1 MNDRERLREDPTA
14 RLSPT
19 ARKLV
24 AAARRLLARGGYEA
38 LTVEAVAAEA
48 GAYRDSVRYYFGSKA
63 AFVAAVVD
71 SLSHDQS
78 LSAVTETQATVGG
91 DERVHGLV
99 DADRRLV
106 DDRAAFADFFALF
119 PHVVLD
125 DELRERVA
133 ALYEWYRDLY
143 VEGLGDASP
152 IEEPRLRRVA
162 SLMVAM
168 TDGLAV
174 QKLLDPDGV
183 RAPAALRAVGGHA
196 PRGAA
201 PGRRLRR
208 PRPARGRLPAV
219 PRGSFTVS
227 GPCCRLAACLRYRMG
242 GPAGLTAGTRLFVGG
257 TSFGAGDREV
267 VQQREGVR
275 LHRAGRR

>member
-1 MNDRERLREDPTA
+1 MNEQQRPTEDPTA
-14 RLSPT
+14 QLSPM

-48 GAYRDSVRYYFGSKA
+48 GAYRDSVRYYFGTKA

-78 LSAVTETQATVGG
+78 LSAVADTQVADGG
-91 DERVHGLV
+91 GARVHGLV
-99 DADRRLV
+99 AGDRRLV
-106 DDRAAFADFFALF
+106 DDRAAFRDFFAIL

-125 DELRERVA
+125 DDLRERVA

-143 VEGLGDASP
+143 VEGLGDATAVD
-152 IEEPRLRRVA
+152 ERQLRAFA

-174 QKLLDPDGV
+174 QALLDPEGV
-183 RAPAALRAVGGHA
+183 ELEPLFDLWERLLRAAL
-196 PRGAA
+196 
-201 PGRRLRR
+201 L
-208 PRPARGRLPAV
+208 PARSL
-219 PRGSFTVS
+219 
-227 GPCCRLAACLRYRMG
+227 
-242 GPAGLTAGTRLFVGG
+242 
-257 TSFGAGDREV
+257 
-267 VQQREGVR
+267 
-275 LHRAGRR
+275 

>member
-1 MNDRERLREDPTA
+1 MNGSERLTEDPTA
-14 RLSPT
+14 QLSPT

-78 LSAVTETQATVGG
+78 LSAVVETQAAAGG

-99 DADRRLV
+99 AGDRRLV
-106 DDRAAFADFFALF
+106 DDRAAFRDFFAIL

-125 DELRERVA
+125 PELRERVA
-133 ALYEWYRDLY
+133 SLYEWYRDLY
-143 VEGLGDASP
+143 VEGLGDVTAV
-152 IEEPRLRRVA
+152 EEERLRRFA
-162 SLMVAM
+162 SLMVAV

-183 RAPAALRAVGGHA
+183 DLEPLFELWENMLREAL
-196 PRGAA
+196 
-201 PGRRLRR
+201 
-208 PRPARGRLPAV
+208 LP
-219 PRGSFTVS
+219 
-227 GPCCRLAACLRYRMG
+227 
-242 GPAGLTAGTRLFVGG
+242 
-257 TSFGAGDREV
+257 TSD
-267 VQQREGVR
+267 
-275 LHRAGRR
+275 

>member
-1 MNDRERLREDPTA
+1 MDRRRPTEDPTA

-63 AFVAAVVD
+63 AFLAAVVD

-78 LSAVTETQATVGG
+78 VAAVEETQAARDA
-91 DERVHGLV
+91 DERVRGLV
-99 DADRRLV
+99 AGDQRLV
-106 DDRAAFADFFALF
+106 DDRDAFRDFFAIL
-119 PHVVLD
+119 PHVVLE

-133 ALYEWYRDLY
+133 ALYDWYRDLY
-143 VEGLGDASP
+143 VEGLGAASGADAG
-152 IEEPRLRRVA
+152 RLRAFA

-174 QKLLDPDGV
+174 QKLLDP
-183 RAPAALRAVGGHA
+183 
-196 PRGAA
+196 
-201 PGRRLRR
+201 
-208 PRPARGRLPAV
+208 
-219 PRGSFTVS
+219 
-227 GPCCRLAACLRYRMG
+227 
-242 GPAGLTAGTRLFVGG
+242 
-257 TSFGAGDREV
+257 
-267 VQQREGVR
+267 EGVDLGPLFALWER
-275 LHRAGRR
+275 MLRDAVSAQDG

>member
-1 MNDRERLREDPTA
+1 M
-14 RLSPT
+14 
-19 ARKLV
+19 

-63 AFVAAVVD
+63 AFIAAVVD

-78 LSAVTETQATVGG
+78 LSAVAETQAARGG

-99 DADRRLV
+99 AGDRRLV
-106 DDRAAFADFFALF
+106 DDRAAFRDFFAIL

-133 ALYEWYRDLY
+133 ALYDWYRDLY
-143 VEGLGDASP
+143 VEGLGDATTV
-152 IEEPRLRRVA
+152 EEERLRAFA

-183 RAPAALRAVGGHA
+183 RARAAVRALGEHA
-196 PRGAA
+196 ARRAAA
-201 PGRRLRR
+201 PG
-208 PRPARGRLPAV
+208 
-219 PRGSFTVS
+219 
-227 GPCCRLAACLRYRMG
+227 
-242 GPAGLTAGTRLFVGG
+242 
-257 TSFGAGDREV
+257 
-267 VQQREGVR
+267 
-275 LHRAGRR
+275 

>member
-1 MNDRERLREDPTA
+1 MDEQQLTREDPTA
-14 RLSPT
+14 QLSPT

-24 AAARRLLARGGYEA
+24 AAARRLLARGGYQA

-78 LSAVTETQATVGG
+78 LSAVTDTQVARGG
-91 DERVHGLV
+91 GERVHGLLA
-99 DADRRLV
+99 ADRRLV
-106 DDRAAFADFFALF
+106 DDRAAFRDFFAIL

-133 ALYEWYRDLY
+133 ELYEWYRDLY
-143 VEGLGDASP
+143 VEGLGDATTVD
-152 IEEPRLRRVA
+152 EQHLRAYA

-174 QKLLDPDGV
+174 QALLDPDGV
-183 RAPAALRAVGGHA
+183 QLEPLFALWERMLRAALLPSSGG
-196 PRGAA
+196 
-201 PGRRLRR
+201 
-208 PRPARGRLPAV
+208 
-219 PRGSFTVS
+219 
-227 GPCCRLAACLRYRMG
+227 
-242 GPAGLTAGTRLFVGG
+242 
-257 TSFGAGDREV
+257 
-267 VQQREGVR
+267 
-275 LHRAGRR
+275 

>member
-1 MNDRERLREDPTA
+1 MDPQRPTEDPTA
-14 RLSPT
+14 QLSPT

-63 AFVAAVVD
+63 AFIAAVVD

-78 LSAVTETQATVGG
+78 LSAVVETQAAEGG
-91 DERVHGLV
+91 DERVHGRV
-99 DADRRLV
+99 ASDRRLV
-106 DDRAAFADFFALF
+106 GDRAAFRDFFSIL

-133 ALYEWYRDLY
+133 ALYDWYRDLY
-143 VEGLGDASP
+143 VEGLGDAP
-152 IEEPRLRRVA
+152 AVDRDRLRAFA

-183 RAPAALRAVGGHA
+183 ELEPLFALWEDM
-196 PRGAA
+196 
-201 PGRRLRR
+201 LRR
-208 PRPARGRLPAV
+208 TLLP
-219 PRGSFTVS
+219 P
-227 GPCCRLAACLRYRMG
+227 G
-242 GPAGLTAGTRLFVGG
+242 G
-257 TSFGAGDREV
+257 
-267 VQQREGVR
+267 
-275 LHRAGRR
+275 

>member
-1 MNDRERLREDPTA
+1 MVGWRHEDVRWRRMDPRWRRERARWRREDVMTEPQRPTEDPTA

-24 AAARRLLARGGYEA
+24 VAARRLLARGGYEA

-78 LSAVTETQATVGG
+78 LSAVAEIQTASGG
-91 DERVHGLV
+91 GERVHGLV
-99 DADRRLV
+99 AGDRRLV
-106 DDRAAFADFFALF
+106 DDRAAFRDFFAIL
-119 PHVVLD
+119 PHVVLE

-133 ALYEWYRDLY
+133 ALYDWYRDLY
-143 VEGLGDASP
+143 VEGLGDATAVDES
-152 IEEPRLRRVA
+152 RLRAYA

-174 QKLLDPDGV
+174 QRLLDPDRIELG
-183 RAPAALRAVGGHA
+183 PLFELWESM
-196 PRGAA
+196 
-201 PGRRLRR
+201 LRR
-208 PRPARGRLPAV
+208 ALL
-219 PRGSFTVS
+219 S
-227 GPCCRLAACLRYRMG
+227 GG
-242 GPAGLTAGTRLFVGG
+242 
-257 TSFGAGDREV
+257 E
-267 VQQREGVR
+267 
-275 LHRAGRR
+275 

>member
-1 MNDRERLREDPTA
+1 MNGSDRVADDPTA
-14 RLSPT
+14 QLSPT
-19 ARKLV
+19 AQKLV

-78 LSAVTETQATVGG
+78 LSAVAETQQAAPGG

-99 DADRRLV
+99 AADRRLV
-106 DDRAAFADFFALF
+106 ADRDAFRDFFAIL

-125 DELRERVA
+125 DELRDRVA
-133 ALYEWYRDLY
+133 ALYDWYRDLY
-143 VEGLGDASP
+143 VEGLGDGTAV
-152 IEEPRLRRVA
+152 EEERLRRFA

-174 QKLLDPDGV
+174 QQLLDP
-183 RAPAALRAVGGHA
+183 
-196 PRGAA
+196 
-201 PGRRLRR
+201 
-208 PRPARGRLPAV
+208 
-219 PRGSFTVS
+219 
-227 GPCCRLAACLRYRMG
+227 
-242 GPAGLTAGTRLFVGG
+242 
-257 TSFGAGDREV
+257 
-267 VQQREGVR
+267 EGVELEPLFALWEAMLR
-275 LHRAGRR
+275 QALVPGED